1 MSLPKPEDSL
11 IYRNRLIQDLLGIR
25 DTLGDMFL
33 ANIMDRAIA
42 CVANQPEVSAEC
54 VKKEDKSE

>member
-1 MSLPKPEDSL
+1 MSLPKPKDSL
-11 IYRNRLIQDLLGIR
+11 IYRNRLIQDLFGIR

>member
-1 MSLPKPEDSL
+1 MSFPKPKDSL
-11 IYRNRLIQDLLGIR
+11 IYRNRLIQELLEIR

>member
-1 MSLPKPEDSL
+1 MSLPKQKDSL

-33 ANIMDRAIA
+33 SNIMDRAIA